1 MNKYMKDT
9 SHIQS
14 NSQKSC
20 AKKRDYRLVIDGK
33 YNMKAIMQR
42 AWALMKVYPTIY
54 TLKSAL
60 HESWIDA
67 NLAMEDYNYQ
77 QNIKP
82 CLPKKGLSLT
92 GLYANPVGDM
102 ANGYATR

>member
-1 MNKYMKDT
+1 MKNN
-9 SHIQS
+9 SSIQQ
-14 NSQKSC
+14 NSKEKLSQ
-20 AKKRDYRLVIDGK
+20 KRDYRLVVDGK

-42 AWALMKVYPTIY
+42 AWAIMKVYPTIY

-60 HESWIDA
+60 RESWIDA
-67 NLAMEDYNYQ
+67 RLAMEDYNYQ

-102 ANGYATR
+102 AKGYATR

>member
-1 MNKYMKDT
+1 MKKN
-9 SHIQS
+9 SSLQQNSKKKQS
-14 NSQKSC
+14 Q
-20 AKKRDYRLVIDGK
+20 KRDYRLVVDGK

-42 AWALMKVYPTIY
+42 AWAIMKVYPTIY

-67 NLAMEDYNYQ
+67 NLAMEDYNYS

-82 CLPKKGLSLT
+82 CLPKVGLTMKS
-92 GLYANPVGDM
+92 LYANPVGDM

>member
-1 MNKYMKDT
+1 MKNN
-9 SHIQS
+9 SSIQQ
-14 NSQKSC
+14 NSKEKLSQ
-20 AKKRDYRLVIDGK
+20 KRDYRLVVDGK

-42 AWALMKVYPTIY
+42 AWAIMKVYPTIY

-67 NLAMEDYNYQ
+67 NLAMEDYNYS

-92 GLYANPVGDM
+92 SLYANPVGDM

>member
-1 MNKYMKDT
+1 MKDT

-60 HESWIDA
+60 RESWIDA
-67 NLAMEDYNYQ
+67 NLAMEDYNYS

>member
-1 MNKYMKDT
+1 MNKYMNKI

-14 NSQKSC
+14 NSKKSC
-20 AKKRDYRLVIDGK
+20 AKKRDYRLIVDGK
-33 YNMKAIMQR
+33 YNQKAIMQR
-42 AWALMKVYPTIY
+42 AWAFMKVYKGIY

-60 HESWIDA
+60 RQAWIDA
-67 NLAMEDYNYQ
+67 QLAMEDYNYS

-82 CLPKKGLSLT
+82 CLPKEGLTMGS
-92 GLYANPVGDM
+92 LYANPAGDM

>member
-1 MNKYMKDT
+1 MKKN
-9 SHIQS
+9 SSLQQNSKKKQS
-14 NSQKSC
+14 Q
-20 AKKRDYRLVIDGK
+20 KRDYRLVVDGK

-42 AWALMKVYPTIY
+42 AWAIMKVYPTIY

-60 HESWIDA
+60 RESWIDA
-67 NLAMEDYNYQ
+67 QLAMENYNYQ

-92 GLYANPVGDM
+92 SLYANPVGDM